1 MKKPFMLISIM
12 LLVAL
17 LGCTK
22 NDIRGNGQVITLDIH
37 EIQEFIEE
45 KNTGLLYI
53 KSPYQSRETEEAYYI
68 EALESIAKKE
78 KLDIYLFDASQYNDD
93 HTELGL
99 KQHSRTL
106 AFYQEGEIK
115 TELDFSDLPKEQT
128 PASIQTFIESV
139 RKKYY

>member
-1 MKKPFMLISIM
+1 MLISIM

-22 NDIRGNGQVITLDIH
+22 NDIIRNGQVITLDIH

-115 TELDFSDLPKEQT
+115 TELDFSDLSKEQT
-128 PASIQTFIESV
+128 PAAIHTFIESI
-139 RKKYY
+139 RNEYY